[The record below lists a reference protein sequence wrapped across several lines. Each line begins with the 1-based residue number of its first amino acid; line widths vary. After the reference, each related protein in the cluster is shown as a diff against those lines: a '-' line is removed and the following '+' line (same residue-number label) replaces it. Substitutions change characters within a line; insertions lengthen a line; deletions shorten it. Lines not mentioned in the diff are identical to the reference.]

1 MYGRCKS
8 LETVR
13 RRDAMSLAE
22 TNTSATFFR
31 CLIRL
36 VELAGSSNRKT
47 KN

>member
-13 RRDAMSLAE
+13 GRDAMSLAE
-22 TNTSATFFR
+22 TNMSATFCR

-36 VELAGSSNRKT
+36 VELAGSSHRK
-47 KN
+47 

>member
-22 TNTSATFFR
+22 TNMSATFFR
-31 CLIRL
+31 RLIRL
-36 VELAGSSNRKT
+36 VELAGTCQRE
-47 KN
+47 